1 MERNKVI
8 SWLNEIFEYI
18 IDEGPVS
25 LSDATTAD
33 DVDGW
38 DSLTNIQL
46 VVEIEKQFNIRFT
59 SEEITIWKN
68 VGEMIDCII
77 LKKEEH

>member
-1 MERNKVI
+1 MERNKII
-8 SWLNEIFEYI
+8 SWLNEIFEDI

-33 DVDGW
+33 NVDGW

-46 VVEIEKQFNIRFT
+46 VVEIEKHFNIRFT

>member
-1 MERNKVI
+1 VKRNEII
-8 SWLNEIFEYI
+8 SSLNEIFEDI

-25 LSDATTAD
+25 LSDTSTTY

-38 DSLTNIQL
+38 DSLTTIQL
-46 VVEIEKQFNIRFT
+46 VVEIESHYNIRFT
-59 SEEITIWKN
+59 SEEIIVWKN

-77 LKKEEH
+77 QRNEN